1 MFLWPVFIFKATFA
15 IGIFLAI
22 RNVPNTQNNIMT
34 ASFRL
39 RKYVQCFSI
48 FIISILLL
56 QPAFAQKVKVEKELH
71 NRLDSVH
78 IVTESDTL
86 VPSLVNKV
94 ADYSLTIRRSNT
106 IVQHSLNVKPIITAL
121 PDLESRLDKFRAR
134 LDTKG
139 FQMNFR
145 GLNSAL
151 IIIKDAESNLL
162 KFQSNLFTYSD
173 QLTKSNVD
181 IKKILKDP
189 AFTLKIDDS
198 DLVDQL
204 SLVDTKAQHLDS
216 VERTAIARI
225 NLLRNQVSVDVLQA
239 DDLISD
245 LNYRVSSTRILMWSQ
260 EEPPLF
266 YAKPDD
272 YKEALGDVTMQALD
286 RSVKI
291 IAIYLADKWNLVT
304 ISFLLFVLITAWSM
318 TNMWRIRH
326 AENAAVTLEPVYF
339 LKRSVLIGC
348 LLAFFIY
355 SPFFFGNPPM
365 SYLHANETLRLAA
378 LCFLLFPY
386 LSKHSKVMWVGI
398 CALWIYYALD
408 DILLESAFGERWGL
422 FIAGLLLIA
431 ICIKILQYKNQH
443 FVKIPESPATKA
455 LVFFTMT
462 QVVLSI
468 VFNLTGRV
476 TLAKIFGVSAI
487 QCLVLGITL
496 KVFCA
501 TVLEAV
507 YIQSEAYH
515 DSRFSDFIN
524 FKELQSRFQKILW
537 IIACI
542 VWAVSLIRDM
552 TLYDLFTAFLGEF
565 ITAQRNI
572 GSMSFT
578 FGSIAVFFAIL
589 WLSSV
594 ISGFIN
600 FFFGNQKV
608 TGTGKQS
615 KIGSMMLLIR
625 LAIWTVGFLIAVGAA
640 GIPLDKLSFVL
651 GALGVGIGFG
661 LQNIVNNLVS
671 GVILAFERPIQV
683 GDQIEV
689 GGRAGTVQ
697 EIGVRASKI
706 KNGQGADI
714 IIPNGD
720 LLSQPLINW
729 TMHDLSK
736 QVEFTI
742 TVPLDVNVQNVKS
755 IMSDTLKKS
764 QNILQTPAPVVIL
777 QTFVDNGIDVR
788 VLFWIPD
795 LSKSGSTRSNVMV
808 EILDALTKAGINLT
822 LPASDSPTPKPTDN
836 R

>member
-1 MFLWPVFIFKATFA
+1 MATFFYRKNYCKHFS
-15 IGIFLAI
+15 IIISSIFL
-22 RNVPNTQNNIMT
+22 
-34 ASFRL
+34 
-39 RKYVQCFSI
+39 VQF
-48 FIISILLL
+48 
-56 QPAFAQKVKVEKELH
+56 AFAQKIIH
-71 NRLDSVH
+71 NRLDSQR
-78 IVTESDTL
+78 IITESDTL

-94 ADYSLTIRRSNT
+94 ATYSLTISRSSA
-106 IVQHSLNVKPIITAL
+106 IVQHSISVKPIIIAL
-121 PDLESRLDKFRAR
+121 PAIEDRLDKFRTR

-151 IIIKDAESNLL
+151 ILIKDAESNLVTY
-162 KFQSNLFTYSD
+162 QSNLNYYSD

-181 IKKILKDP
+181 IKKIIKDP
-189 AFTLKIDDS
+189 DFALKIDDT
-198 DLVDQL
+198 DLVNQL
-204 SLVDTKAQHLDS
+204 TTLNTKAIHLDS
-216 VERTAIARI
+216 LERTALAKV

-239 DDLISD
+239 NDLVSD
-245 LNYRVSSTRILMWSQ
+245 LNYRVTSSRISMWSQ
-260 EEPPLF
+260 EESPLF
-266 YAKPDD
+266 SATPAEYQAP
-272 YKEALGDVTMQALD
+272 LGEVTLQALT
-286 RSVKI
+286 RSQKI
-291 IAIYLADKWNLVT
+291 ITIYLGDKWNLVT
-304 ISFLLFVLITAWSM
+304 LAFLLFVFITVWCIS
-318 TNMWRIRH
+318 NMWRIKH
-326 AENAAVTLEPVYF
+326 AEDAAKTLELIYF
-339 LKRSVLIGC
+339 LKRSVLVGC
-348 LLAFFIY
+348 LLAFFTY

-365 SYLHANETLRLAA
+365 SYLHANEVFRLAA
-378 LCFLLFPY
+378 LFYLLFPY
-386 LSKHSKVMWVGI
+386 LTNHSKALWIGI
-398 CALWIYYALD
+398 CILWIYYALD
-408 DILLESAFGERWGL
+408 DILLESAFAERWGL
-422 FIAGLLLIA
+422 FIAGIALII
-431 ICIKILQYKNQH
+431 ICIKIIQYKKNH
-443 FVKIPESPATKA
+443 FVQIPESPATKA
-455 LVFFTMT
+455 LVIFTLA
-462 QVVLSI
+462 QVSLSI
-468 VFNLTGRV
+468 IFNLTGRV
-476 TLAKIFGVSAI
+476 SLAKIFGVSAI

-501 TVLEAV
+501 MVLEAIF
-507 YIQSEAYH
+507 IQSEAYR

-537 IIACI
+537 IVASIA
-542 VWAVSLIRDM
+542 WAVSLIRDL
-552 TLYDLFTAFLGEF
+552 TLYDLFTTFLGF
-565 ITAQRNI
+565 FFRAPRNI

-578 FGSIAVFFAIL
+578 FQSIAVFFVIL

-594 ISGFIN
+594 LSGFISS
-600 FFFGNQKV
+600 FFGNQKV
-608 TGTGKQS
+608 TGKQS

-625 LAIWTVGFLIAVGAA
+625 LAIWTAGFLIAVGAA

-671 GVILAFERPIQV
+671 GVILAFERPIQI

-689 GGRAGTVQ
+689 GGRSGTVQ
-697 EIGVRASKI
+697 EIGVRSSKI

-742 TVPLDVNVQNVKS
+742 TLPLDVNVQEAKTL
-755 IMSDTLKKS
+755 MTDTLKKS
-764 QNILQTPAPVVIL
+764 QYILQTPVPVVIL

-808 EILDALTKAGINLT
+808 EILDALRKAGINLT
-822 LPASDSPTPKPTDN
+822 LPASDSPAPPKADN

>member
-1 MFLWPVFIFKATFA
+1 
-15 IGIFLAI
+15 
-22 RNVPNTQNNIMT
+22 MT
-34 ASFRL
+34 ASFHQ
-39 RKYVQCFSI
+39 RKYLQYFPILFVS
-48 FIISILLL
+48 SILFV
-56 QPAFAQKVKVEKELH
+56 QSAFAQKATIEKVLH
-71 NRLDSVH
+71 NRLDSEH

-121 PDLESRLDKFRAR
+121 PDLESRLDKFRSR

-173 QLTKSNVD
+173 QLTKSNAD

-204 SLVDTKAQHLDS
+204 SLVNTKAQHLDS
-216 VERTAIARI
+216 VERTAIARV

-245 LNYRVSSTRILMWSQ
+245 LNYRVVSTRIQMWSQ

-272 YKEALGDVTMQALD
+272 YRSSLGEITVQALD
-286 RSVKI
+286 RSIKI
-291 IAIYLADKWNLVT
+291 IGIYLSDKWNLVT
-304 ISFLLFVLITAWSM
+304 ISFLLFVLIAAWSM

-326 AENAAVTLEPVYF
+326 LENAAATLEPVYF

-398 CALWIYYALD
+398 CLLWIYYALD

-422 FIAGLLLIA
+422 FIAGILLIA

-443 FVKIPESPATKA
+443 FIKIPESPTTKA
-455 LVFFTMT
+455 LVIFTMT

-468 VFNLTGRV
+468 FFNLTGRV
-476 TLAKIFGVSAI
+476 SLAKIFGVSAI
-487 QCLVLGITL
+487 QCLMLGITL

-507 YIQSEAYH
+507 YIQSEAFH

-537 IIACI
+537 VVASI

-552 TLYDLFTAFLGEF
+552 TLYDLFTVFLGEF
-565 ITAQRNI
+565 ISAQRNI

-578 FGSIAVFFAIL
+578 FGSIAIFFAIL

-608 TGTGKQS
+608 TGKQS

-742 TVPLDVNVQNVKS
+742 TVPLDVNVQDVKS
-755 IMSDTLKKS
+755 IMTDTLKKS

-822 LPASDSPTPKPTDN
+822 LPPSDPSALKPTNN

>member
-1 MFLWPVFIFKATFA
+1 MA
-15 IGIFLAI
+15 
-22 RNVPNTQNNIMT
+22 
-34 ASFRL
+34 ASFHS
-39 RKYVQCFSI
+39 RKYF
-48 FIISILLL
+48 SILLISSVL
-56 QPAFAQKVKVEKELH
+56 LVQSAFAQKLKVEKTLH
-71 NRLDSVH
+71 NRLDSEH

-151 IIIKDAESNLL
+151 IIIKDAENNLI
-162 KFQSNLFTYSD
+162 KFQTNLFTYSD

-189 AFTLKIDDS
+189 AFTLKINDS
-198 DLVDQL
+198 DLVNQL
-204 SLVDTKAQHLDS
+204 SLVNTKAQHLDS
-216 VERTAIARI
+216 VERTAIARV
-225 NLLRNQVSVDVLQA
+225 NLLRNQVAVDVLQA

-245 LNYRVSSTRILMWSQ
+245 LNYRVVSTRILMWSQ
-260 EEPPLF
+260 EEPPLL

-272 YKEALGDVTMQALD
+272 YKEALSDITIQALG

-291 IAIYLADKWNLVT
+291 IGIYLADKWNLVT
-304 ISFLLFVLITAWSM
+304 ISFLLFVLITAWCM

-326 AENAAVTLEPVYF
+326 LENAAATLEPVYF

-378 LCFLLFPY
+378 LCYLLFPY

-422 FIAGLLLIA
+422 FIAGILLIA
-431 ICIKILQYKNQH
+431 ICIKIWQYKNEH

-455 LVFFTMT
+455 LVIFTMT

-476 TLAKIFGVSAI
+476 SLAKIFGVSAI

-537 IIACI
+537 IIASI
-542 VWAVSLIRDM
+542 VWSVSLIRDM

-608 TGTGKQS
+608 TGKQS

-808 EILDALTKAGINLT
+808 EILDALTKAGIDLT
-822 LPASDSPTPKPTDN
+822 LPTSDSPTPKPTDN

>member
-1 MFLWPVFIFKATFA
+1 
-15 IGIFLAI
+15 
-22 RNVPNTQNNIMT
+22 
-34 ASFRL
+34 
-39 RKYVQCFSI
+39 
-48 FIISILLL
+48 
-56 QPAFAQKVKVEKELH
+56 
-71 NRLDSVH
+71 
-78 IVTESDTL
+78 
-86 VPSLVNKV
+86 
-94 ADYSLTIRRSNT
+94 
-106 IVQHSLNVKPIITAL
+106 
-121 PDLESRLDKFRAR
+121 
-134 LDTKG
+134 
-139 FQMNFR
+139 
-145 GLNSAL
+145 
-151 IIIKDAESNLL
+151 
-162 KFQSNLFTYSD
+162 
-173 QLTKSNVD
+173 
-181 IKKILKDP
+181 
-189 AFTLKIDDS
+189 
-198 DLVDQL
+198 
-204 SLVDTKAQHLDS
+204 
-216 VERTAIARI
+216 
-225 NLLRNQVSVDVLQA
+225 RNQVSVDVLQA

-245 LNYRVSSTRILMWSQ
+245 LNYRVTSTRIQMWSQ
-260 EEPPLF
+260 EEPSLL

-272 YKEALGDVTMQALD
+272 YKEALSDITIQALD

-291 IAIYLADKWNLVT
+291 IGIYLADKWNLVT
-304 ISFLLFVLITAWSM
+304 ISFLLFVLITAWCM

-326 AENAAVTLEPVYF
+326 LENAAATLEPVYF

-378 LCFLLFPY
+378 LCYLLFPY

-422 FIAGLLLIA
+422 FIAGILLIA
-431 ICIKILQYKNQH
+431 ICIKIWQYKNEH

-455 LVFFTMT
+455 LVIFTMT

-476 TLAKIFGVSAI
+476 SLAKIFGVSAI

-537 IIACI
+537 IIASI
-542 VWAVSLIRDM
+542 VWSVSLIRDM

-608 TGTGKQS
+608 TGKQS

-742 TVPLDVNVQNVKS
+742 TVPLDVNV
-755 IMSDTLKKS
+755 
-764 QNILQTPAPVVIL
+764 
-777 QTFVDNGIDVR
+777 
-788 VLFWIPD
+788 
-795 LSKSGSTRSNVMV
+795 
-808 EILDALTKAGINLT
+808 
-822 LPASDSPTPKPTDN
+822 
-836 R
+836 